1 MRPLVCVFAALAVFV
16 LESPVPAQ
24 TAAAPSSDLDTFMAQ
39 VLARRD
45 DNWKKLQQYIL
56 DEQERAELRGPGR
69 MLVWGDKREYVW
81 YLREG
86 YFVRSPVRANGV
98 AIGEADRE
106 KYEQDF
112 LKRARER
119 DQRSR
124 ENAKDGAAAPPPPAD
139 VQSLI
144 QQTREPQFV
153 SSAYFLEFKFEAGKY
168 ALVGQEK
175 IDGRDVLRIEY
186 YPTRLFSEEPATRA
200 EARSNQA
207 TGRKSKKEEAYGD
220 EIQRL
225 MNKVSLVTLWIEPAQ
240 KQIVKYTFDNI
251 GLDFLPAAWLVR
263 VTDLKANMSMSEA
276 FPGVWLPKRID
287 MSAAILLAPGPF
299 SMAYDIEYSGYRE
312 AATSSKY
319 RGAGGP

>member
-1 MRPLVCVFAALAVFV
+1 
-16 LESPVPAQ
+16 
-24 TAAAPSSDLDTFMAQ
+24 
-39 VLARRD
+39 
-45 DNWKKLQQYIL
+45 
-56 DEQERAELRGPGR
+56 

-124 ENAKDGAAAPPPPAD
+124 ENAKDGAAAPSPPGD

-186 YPTRLFSEEPATRA
+186 YPTRLFSEEPGTRA

>member
-1 MRPLVCVFAALAVFV
+1 MRGLTTILAAFAILGATQPCWAQLAPTPPN
-16 LESPVPAQ
+16 E
-24 TAAAPSSDLDTFMAQ
+24 LDAFMTQ

-56 DEQERAELRGPGR
+56 DEQERAELRGPGE

-81 YLREG
+81 YVREG

-98 AIGEADRE
+98 TIGEADRE

-119 DQRSR
+119 DTRGNER
-124 ENAKDGAAAPPPPAD
+124 AKDAPAPETAAPAD
-139 VQSLI
+139 VQSFI
-144 QQTREPQFV
+144 EQTREPAFV
-153 SSAYFLEFKFEAGKY
+153 SSAYFLQFKFEAGKY
-168 ALVGQEK
+168 ALVGREK
-175 IDGRDVLRIEY
+175 IEGRDVLRIEY
-186 YPTRLFSEEPATRA
+186 YPTQLFAEEPSTRG
-200 EARSNQA
+200 EARTNQA
-207 TGRKSKKEEAYGD
+207 TGRKSKDDAYGQ

-263 VTDLKANMSMSEA
+263 VTDFKANMAMSEA
-276 FPGVWLPKRID
+276 FPGVWLPKHID
-287 MSAAILLAPGPF
+287 LSAAIVMAPGPL
-299 SMAYDIEYSGYRE
+299 SARYDIQYSGYRE

-319 RGAGGP
+319 GGISGR

>member
-1 MRPLVCVFAALAVFV
+1 MRRFVCMFAAFVALA
-16 LESPVPAQ
+16 LATPSWAQ
-24 TAAAPSSDLDTFMAQ
+24 TAAARPNELDTFMAQ

-56 DEQERAELRGPGR
+56 DEQEHAELRGPGAV
-69 MLVWGDKREYVW
+69 LLWGDKREYVW
-81 YLREG
+81 YLRDG

-112 LKRARER
+112 LNRARER
-119 DQRSR
+119 
-124 ENAKDGAAAPPPPAD
+124 EKNAEKKSKDDTPAPAPPTD

-144 QQTREPQFV
+144 QQTRAPEFV
-153 SSAYFLEFKFEAGKY
+153 SSAYFLQFKFEEGKY
-168 ALVGQEK
+168 ALVGREK

-186 YPTRLFSEEPATRA
+186 YPTKLFSEEPKTRA
-200 EARSNQA
+200 EARTNQA
-207 TGRKSKKEEAYGD
+207 TGRKSKADAYGD
-220 EIQRL
+220 EVQRL
-225 MNKVSLVTLWIEPAQ
+225 MNKVSLVTLWVEPTQ

-263 VTDLKANMSMSEA
+263 VTDLKANMLMSEA

-287 MSAAILLAPGPF
+287 MSAGILMAPGPL
-299 SMAYDIEYSGYRE
+299 SMTYEIQYSGYRE
-312 AATSSKY
+312 AATSTKY
-319 RGAGGP
+319 RGASGR

>member
-1 MRPLVCVFAALAVFV
+1 MRRLVYVCAALATVA
-16 LESPVPAQ
+16 LGIPIRAQ
-24 TAAAPSSDLDTFMAQ
+24 TTAAPSSDLDTFMAQ
-39 VLARRD
+39 VLERRD

-98 AIGEADRE
+98 AIGETERE

-119 DQRSR
+119 DQRLR
-124 ENAKDGAAAPPPPAD
+124 ENGKTGAPAPPPPSD

-168 ALVGQEK
+168 ALVGREK

-186 YPTRLFSEEPATRA
+186 YPTRLFSDEPSTRA

-207 TGRKSKKEEAYGD
+207 TGRKSKEDAYGD

-287 MSAAILLAPGPF
+287 MSAAIVLASGPF
-299 SMAYDIEYSGYRE
+299 SMTYDIDYSGYRE

-319 RGAGGP
+319 RGVSER